1 VVDRISERLIS
12 LSKGWVALAGLAV
25 FLLFTMLVLP
35 GQAAQSEAR
44 TGGGRQPDSS
54 FIYSTADLY
63 DMAEAFGPTGR
74 QAYIRARLTFDV
86 VWPLVYAFF
95 LATSISW
102 LAGMAFPPGSRW
114 RRLNLAPVAG
124 LVLDYLE
131 NLSTSLVMA
140 RYPARTPVADLL
152 APAFTLLKWVFV
164 GGSFAALLVVLAA
177 AVWRKAAQGRRDR
190 S

>member
-1 VVDRISERLIS
+1 MDRVSERLIS
-12 LSKGWVALAGLAV
+12 LSKGWVTLAGLVV
-25 FLLFTMLVLP
+25 FLLFTALVLP

-44 TGGGRQPDSS
+44 TGAGRQPDTS
-54 FIYSTADLY
+54 FIYSSADLY

-102 LAGMAFPPGSRW
+102 LAGRAFPPGSRW

-164 GGSFAALLVVLAA
+164 GGSFVVLLVVLAA
-177 AVWRKAAQGRRDR
+177 TAWRRVAQGQRDR
-190 S
+190 G